1 MALPGEQRRVF
12 SQQLLQAFDVVVV
25 NDPSSLRY
33 RPLEPLAEALADLSR
48 EVLPAGVAVLA
59 RDHELR
65 VALRQ
70 RQVDTRQ
77 MRARTRDGTGV
88 TGGDV
93 ARELLCLFAEGF
105 ERRTDRE
112 RLRNGHCALFHESP
126 VPR

>member
-1 MALPGEQRRVF
+1 MMRRACV
-12 SQQLLQAFDVVVV
+12 AAH
-25 NDPSSLRY
+25 SSTV
-33 RPLEPLAEALADLSR
+33 AETFAHFGG

-70 RQVDTRQ
+70 RQADSRQ
-77 MRARTRDGTGV
+77 MRSRTRDGSGV

-93 ARELLCLFAEGF
+93 AREFLRLFTEGL
-105 ERRTDRE
+105 ERRTSGRDFE
-112 RLRNGHCALFHESP
+112 VVIATSFHESP